1 MPTYAYKN
9 GIQIELTQEQVDDFA
24 VAQNQVDDT
33 SAKIERNM
41 MLAASDWTVL
51 PDSPLSESKQQEWK
65 TYRQS
70 LRDISDQ
77 EGYPENINWPVEP
90 E

>member
-1 MPTYAYKN
+1 
-9 GIQIELTQEQVDDFA
+9 
-24 VAQNQVDDT
+24 
-33 SAKIERNM
+33 M